1 MEMEIK
7 EIKYLIKYKFV
18 KIKYLIVVVIVKN
31 HNVLKNIVNVLMLG
45 YFVIIYVNVNNVK
58 IY

>member
-1 MEMEIK
+1 MEIK
-7 EIKYLIKYKFV
+7 DIKYLIKYKFV

-31 HNVLKNIVNVLMLG
+31 HNVLKNIVNVLMLV

>member
-1 MEMEIK
+1 MEIK
-7 EIKYLIKYKFV
+7 DIKYLIKYKFV
-18 KIKYLIVVVIVKN
+18 RIKYLIVVVIVKN
-31 HNVLKNIVNVLMLG
+31 HNVLKNIVNVLMLV